1 MRRDLIIKLFAPVL
15 VVMVLFSCD
24 DGSDNLDKEKELR
37 LLKQYLEANNIT
49 VEPESS
55 GLYYIPS
62 AEGGGTSPGIN
73 DWVVIRY
80 TARLINDRI
89 FDTTDE
95 STAVSNNIYS
105 SSVLYGDKRMEIQQ
119 MGLMGVREGLSL
131 MKEGGQATLIIPSFI
146 GYGSEGM
153 GSVPGYTTLVYDIEL
168 VKVISDAEAYE
179 QQMIDE
185 YIAGYADS
193 AHLTVEKRESGM
205 YYIEVLEGTGEGFN
219 DESEKASVY
228 YTGALTDGRVFDS
241 NIGGNPFIFDLG
253 GNETIPG
260 FEEGVKLLKLEGR
273 SRIVLPSS
281 IAYGEEGSGDKIPGY
296 TPLVFDLRLVDIQ

>member
-1 MRRDLIIKLFAPVL
+1 MA
-15 VVMVLFSCD
+15 VMVFFSCD
-24 DGSDNLDKEKELR
+24 DGSDNLNKEKELR

-55 GLYYIPS
+55 GLYYILS
-62 AEGGGTSPGIN
+62 KEGSGTSPGIN
-73 DWVVIRY
+73 DWVIIRY
-80 TARLINDRI
+80 TARLINNRI

-95 STAVSNNIYS
+95 STAISNNIYS
-105 SSVLYGDKRMEIQQ
+105 TSILYGDKRMEIQQ
-119 MGLMGVREGLSL
+119 MGLTGVREGLLL
-131 MKEGGQATLIIPSFI
+131 MKEGGRASLIIPSFI
-146 GYGSEGM
+146 GYGSDGM
-153 GSVPGYTTLVYDIEL
+153 GSVPGYTTLIYDIEL
-168 VKVISDAEAYE
+168 LKVITDAEAYE

-193 AHLTVEKRESGM
+193 THLTYEKHESGM
-205 YYIEVLEGTGEGFN
+205 YYIELQEGTGEGFT

-253 GNETIPG
+253 ADKTIPG
-260 FEEGVKLLKLEGR
+260 FEEGVKLLKIEGR